1 MRSIY
6 LAIVAI
12 VTIFVTVF
20 SVINMSGE
28 ALFTR
33 ASTESLVSLPSHFRW
48 GYGGYVTVAQYYG
61 TRNQVGNLSG
71 IASAELRSQ
80 DVASVPSAGLRIVD
94 VFAVPKASIAYYEL
108 NYVDGA
114 MTPGAGKATLVR
126 QPERSSS
133 L

>member
-1 MRSIY
+1 MRSVY
-6 LAIVAI
+6 LATVAI
-12 VTIFVTVF
+12 VIIFVTVF

-71 IASAELRSQ
+71 IARPSFAPKISLRYPAQDCASWTSSQ
-80 DVASVPSAGLRIVD
+80 CL
-94 VFAVPKASIAYYEL
+94 
-108 NYVDGA
+108 
-114 MTPGAGKATLVR
+114 TPRLPTMG
-126 QPERSSS
+126 
-133 L
+133 